1 MDTLFPLISAL
12 LFSAFFTGIE
22 VAFTAANKLKI
33 EVEKS
38 KNFFAAKILSRF
50 VKRPALFVSTL
61 WLCNIIS
68 LIVYGIYIVAFLE
81 QRLSSFITT
90 QPDFISVSAEII
102 IASFIYLVIA
112 EWLPRIIFR
121 INPNKTLKFFSL
133 PVYFLYIVFYPVI
146 MFFIF
151 LSEGVLKFLFRV
163 KIIPRN
169 YTFSSV
175 DLDHFLN
182 ESASQQTKENNSD
195 YQEIQMFQNARD
207 LSKIKIRDCMVPRM
221 EIAAISSEDT
231 IENLT
236 SLIVESG
243 HSKILVFNQSVDD
256 IIGYSHSYDIF
267 RKPATI
273 KEIIKPVIIVPETM
287 TADRL
292 LNKFIIE
299 RKSVALVVDEFGGTA
314 GMLTIEDIIEEIFG
328 EIDDEYDVEELED
341 KQLNEYEYL
350 VSGRTD
356 IYLLN
361 EKYNLELPESDD
373 YNTLAGYIIYEHES
387 IPVQDEEIQIGD
399 YLFIITRASETK
411 IEQVLIRANSA

>member
-1 MDTLFPLISAL
+1 
-12 LFSAFFTGIE
+12 
-22 VAFTAANKLKI
+22 
-33 EVEKS
+33 
-38 KNFFAAKILSRF
+38 
-50 VKRPALFVSTL
+50 
-61 WLCNIIS
+61 
-68 LIVYGIYIVAFLE
+68 
-81 QRLSSFITT
+81 
-90 QPDFISVSAEII
+90 
-102 IASFIYLVIA
+102 
-112 EWLPRIIFR
+112 
-121 INPNKTLKFFSL
+121 
-133 PVYFLYIVFYPVI
+133 
-146 MFFIF
+146 
-151 LSEGVLKFLFRV
+151 
-163 KIIPRN
+163 
-169 YTFSSV
+169 
-175 DLDHFLN
+175 
-182 ESASQQTKENNSD
+182 
-195 YQEIQMFQNARD
+195 
-207 LSKIKIRDCMVPRM
+207 MVPRM